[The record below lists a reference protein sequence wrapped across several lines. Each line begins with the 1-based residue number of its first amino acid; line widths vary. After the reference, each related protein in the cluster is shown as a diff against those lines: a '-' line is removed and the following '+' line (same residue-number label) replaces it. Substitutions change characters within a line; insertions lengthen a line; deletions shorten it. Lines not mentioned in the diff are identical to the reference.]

1 MFIDIWGGLRHKTC
15 DSGRA
20 QLKIMNHPNICP
32 KIRLAATCFLSVA
45 GTAAVA
51 GGFDLPDQD
60 AFAVARGLA
69 VVATADNPSAIFYNP
84 AGLTQL
90 TGNNLRAGFYGI
102 YLDPQFTPSGGGN
115 TFHNQDPFSG
125 VPQLYYVHGNEKQTF
140 AYGLGI
146 YAPSGLSLRWQD
158 NTGFRTLGTQGSLEQ
173 IAINPVV
180 SFKLLDSL
188 SIGGGLSAN
197 YVNLDLRQ
205 GIFWPNQPYDQFRFQ
220 GDGWGMAGNVGLR
233 WQPLEQL
240 AFGASLH
247 TGMKMNLEGYTS
259 AYNTEAIPAYGYP
272 AFATSSSAKA
282 DFQFPLKV
290 EGGVS
295 YRPTPK
301 WNLEFDVDY
310 TDWNSMGTVDIQQA
324 HGVPGLIPQNVAMP
338 LEWKS
343 SWYYELGAT
352 RYFEHGWQVS
362 AGYIFNQNAVP
373 DSHYNTVVADEDRH
387 FFSLGLGRKGK
398 QFDFDVAYQ
407 FGYGPDRT
415 VSGSAPSAAGQTANG
430 TYGFISHAIAVSV
443 GWHF

>member
-1 MFIDIWGGLRHKTC
+1 
-15 DSGRA
+15 
-20 QLKIMNHPNICP
+20 MNISKKCP
-32 KIRLAATCFLSVA
+32 KTGLATACFLSF
-45 GTAAVA
+45 AATPLLA

-90 TGNNLRAGFYGI
+90 TGNHLEAGFYGI
-102 YLDPQFTPSGGGN
+102 YLDPQYTPPGGGN
-115 TFHNQDPFSG
+115 TFHNQDPFGG
-125 VPQLYYVHGNEKQTF
+125 VPQLYYAHGNEKQTF

-146 YAPSGLSLRWQD
+146 YAPSGLNVRWQ
-158 NTGFRTLGTQGSLEQ
+158 GGAGLRTAGTQGSLEQ

-197 YVNLDLRQ
+197 YANLDLRQ
-205 GIFWPNQPYDQFRFQ
+205 GIVWPNQTYDQFRFQ
-220 GDGWGMAGNVGLR
+220 GDGWGLAGNLGLR
-233 WQPLEQL
+233 WQPMDKL

-247 TGMKMNLEGYTS
+247 TGMKMDLEGYTS
-259 AYNTEAIPAYGYP
+259 TYNGVAIPALSYP

-295 YRPTPK
+295 YRPTPN

-310 TDWNSMGTVDIQQA
+310 TDWSSMGTVNIQQA
-324 HGVPGLIPQNVAMP
+324 HGVPGLIPQNVQVP
-338 LEWKS
+338 LEWQS

-352 RYFEHGWQVS
+352 RYFDNGWHLS

-373 DSHYNTVVADEDRH
+373 DAHYNTVVADEDRH
-387 FFSLGLGRKGK
+387 FFSVGIGRKGK
-398 QFDFDVAYQ
+398 AFDFDLAYQ

-415 VSGSAPSAAGQTANG
+415 VAGSVNPAADG
-430 TYGFISHAIAVSV
+430 TYGFISHAVAVSV